1 MELSIENDIQIS
13 GDAVNE
19 GGTASI
25 FRGFLKSAKLIS
37 SYGPIPIAIKIIKVE
52 ASNES
57 EQRES
62 FLYEIAIMSSL
73 PQKTPYLITFI
84 GYCNSPMTIVMKY
97 HPCNIKELITAQ
109 KEGVDYSICL
119 KMCHDISAGMHHL
132 HASGIIHLDLKPRK
146 FCVYRLKTINALC
159 PYLDN
164 VLIDLK
170 SDRSF
175 NCVICDFG
183 FANFINESGSDRT
196 VASGLRVPK
205 TNGISVRY
213 AAPEVSFCTRP
224 IA

>member
-1 MELSIENDIQIS
+1 MELSVDNDIQIS
-13 GDAVNE
+13 GDAMGE

-25 FRGFLKSAKLIS
+25 FKGFLKSEKLIS
-37 SYGPIPIAIKIIKVE
+37 SHGPIPIAIKIIKVGAVNE
-52 ASNES
+52 A

-97 HPCNIKELITAQ
+97 YPCNVKELITAQ
-109 KEGVDYSICL
+109 KEGVDYCLCL
-119 KMCHDISAGMHHL
+119 KMCHDISAGMYHL
-132 HASGIIHLDLKPRK
+132 HTSGIIHLDLKPRK
-146 FCVYRLKTINALC
+146 YIAISCLNARNTDFV
-159 PYLDN
+159 DN
-164 VLIDLK
+164 VLIDMK
-170 SDRSF
+170 SDRTF

-183 FANFINESGSDRT
+183 FANFINDPGADRT

-213 AAPEVSFCTRP
+213 AAPEVSFC
-224 IA
+224 AQ